1 MATTAKATRA
11 ASTKSEVLSASSP
24 EHGSATEE
32 LEVAYQGDS
41 IEIGFNSA
49 YLLDITRQIEGDQA
63 SFSMADS
70 ASPTVMREADDPSAL
85 YVLMPM
91 RV

>member
-1 MATTAKATRA
+1 M
-11 ASTKSEVLSASSP
+11 LSASSP

-32 LEVAYQGDS
+32 LEVNYRGGDL
-41 IEIGFNSA
+41 EIGFNSG
-49 YLLDITRQIEGDQA
+49 YLPDIARQIEGDSAQLTL
-63 SFSMADS
+63 ADA
-70 ASPTVMREADDPSAL
+70 ASPTIMRTVDDTSVL